1 MEGEPGKKIIRKCMG
16 KYENVWHVTP
26 LLDLPCRLPRR
37 SAVAPLASA
46 KDVPVGDLAAA
57 VGAAAAAVVVVA
69 VAAAVGAVAACAV
82 RPAPFPAAASFLT
95 RSCRRKKQLA
105 VYK

>member
-1 MEGEPGKKIIRKCMG
+1 MG
-16 KYENVWHVTP
+16 KFENVWHVTP

-46 KDVPVGDLAAA
+46 KDVPVGGLAAA
-57 VGAAAAAVVVVA
+57 DVVAAAAAVVA